1 MKTTDKKRGRVTAAP
16 LANHQSKHI
25 HINHMKRIPPIDI
38 PGGGIVN
45 LPPAEVER
53 AEALALDD
61 KTIWALTDLIFSQ
74 KDPEGPVS
82 LAGRLPPVCPYHF
95 RDLTKMWLAAL
106 SAGIGGVISVINYVV
121 SMSVPAVRLA
131 HFLFQ

>member
-1 MKTTDKKRGRVTAAP
+1 
-16 LANHQSKHI
+16 
-25 HINHMKRIPPIDI
+25 MKRIPPRDI
-38 PGGGIVN
+38 LGGGIVN

-82 LAGRLPPVCPYHF
+82 
-95 RDLTKMWLAAL
+95 
-106 SAGIGGVISVINYVV
+106 
-121 SMSVPAVRLA
+121 
-131 HFLFQ
+131 

>member
-1 MKTTDKKRGRVTAAP
+1 
-16 LANHQSKHI
+16 
-25 HINHMKRIPPIDI
+25 MKRIPPIIDI

-82 LAGRLPPVCPYHF
+82 
-95 RDLTKMWLAAL
+95 
-106 SAGIGGVISVINYVV
+106 
-121 SMSVPAVRLA
+121 
-131 HFLFQ
+131 